1 MREALTV
8 IAEANDSERL
18 RQFLETGRD
27 RESSKLV
34 LLDIG

>member
-1 MREALTV
+1 MREALAV

-27 RESSKLV
+27 RKFSYSAPSN
-34 LLDIG
+34 IR